1 MKTPIYRL
9 VDQRGRIY
17 LPKGVREKLG
27 LDCGDFVKL
36 REERN
41 QIQLEKVHLLELG
54 DKSPEAVEAYV
65 QAAAA
70 AMPREKQMAL
80 ALRLLEAAKEE

>member
-80 ALRLLEAAKEE
+80 ALRLLEAAKED